1 MDCETLSEAKDT
13 PAVER
18 DDDLVGPRLSL
29 PKRQRVSKAVLAI
42 NETTDS
48 VKI

>member
-18 DDDLVGPRLSL
+18 DDDLVDH
-29 PKRQRVSKAVLAI
+29 KRQRVSKAVLAI
-42 NETTDS
+42 NETIDS